1 MTPTRK
7 ILIIDDNQDIHADFR
22 KVFTPRRSSTSA
34 ADRAEAALFGSPL
47 PDTAAPETPQVQ
59 LESAYQGLEGIQM
72 ALEAARRGEPYSL
85 AFVDVRMPPGIDG
98 IQTIKRLWK
107 ELPETQCVVCTAY
120 SDYAWMGMTRELGH
134 SANLVIL
141 KKPFE
146 GIEVLQLV
154 QALTAKADLANSV
167 RAQMAVLE
175 EQLDQLRCNE
185 AELQRYNNELLGAK
199 VRLETQAAEL
209 AAKTEQLVTAREA
222 AEAANRAKSTFL
234 ANMSHELRTPL
245 NGVIGMGELLLDT
258 SLDAQQRRYIE
269 LAKQSAKILL
279 QLINDLL
286 DFSKIEAGRIDLEVI
301 DFDLHTVV
309 DRVVNVLGGT
319 ARTEDRELV
328 CFVDPKL
335 PSRLRGDPGRLQ
347 QILMNLLSNAIK
359 FTAKGHVS
367 LRASLVAETPDHVTA
382 RFAVTDTGIG
392 IPADRKPLLFNAF
405 SQLDSSTT
413 RKYGGTGLGLSI
425 SKRLSELMGGQ
436 IGVESEPGKGST
448 FWFTAVFEK
457 QPCGTELPPLRTP
470 SFAGLRALIIDAN
483 PAVTEVMARQMS
495 AWGLHC
501 RTIADTRQALQM
513 MRAAA
518 AGGTP
523 FSLVI
528 VDHSLLTPVD
538 LIQQVHAEP
547 TLKETALIVM
557 KGLQQDVP
565 EGLPAVALNKPVTA
579 SRLLDTLMCAL
590 CKPADVDLSAP
601 AVVSSDRER
610 QSTPAGQAVG
620 RVLLVE
626 DNEINQQVAAELLRK
641 AGLQCTIA
649 GTGKQAIEALREADY
664 DVVLMDC
671 QLPEMDG
678 YEATGIVRQL
688 ERDGGLARKSGV
700 PLPVIALTANPLSGD
715 RQRCLQAGMTDYL
728 TKPLNREQL
737 IATVLSYLPKAADA
751 NESGARRV
759 PPPPTEQPARV
770 LRPNLPGVR
779 SSATDPVDFETL
791 LDRCQ
796 GDWDFI
802 EEILKMFDERSEEM
816 LVQLEQHIA
825 GNDAGAVARVAH
837 QLKGAAGNIA
847 FVPVQNL
854 AANLEQLGKRA
865 ELDQA
870 MSQLQEL
877 RTELQRSKQ
886 FAREV
891 GARLH
896 TATSQ

>member
-1 MTPTRK
+1 MAPNRK

-22 KVFTPRRSSTSA
+22 KVFAHRKSSASA

-47 PDTAAPETPQVQ
+47 PEPAAFDTPQVH

-120 SDYAWMGMTRELGH
+120 SDYDWLGMTRELGH

-154 QALTAKADLANSV
+154 QALTTKADLAGSV
-167 RAQMAVLE
+167 RAQMSTLE
-175 EQLDQLRCNE
+175 DQLVQLRCNE
-185 AELQRYNNELLGAK
+185 AELQRYNNELLAAK

-209 AAKTEQLVTAREA
+209 AAKTNQLVLAREA

-258 SLDAQQRRYIE
+258 PLDAQQRRYVE

-301 DFDLHTVV
+301 DFELHTVV
-309 DRVVNVLGGT
+309 ERTVNVLGGT
-319 ARTEDRELV
+319 ARTDDRELV

-367 LRASLVAETPDHVTA
+367 LRASLLAESPDHVTA

-392 IPADRKPLLFNAF
+392 IPADRKSLLFNAF

-425 SKRLSELMGGQ
+425 SKRLCELMGGQ

-457 QPCGTELPPLRTP
+457 TPHSAEPPALRPP
-470 SFAGLRALIIDAN
+470 SFAGLRALIVDAN
-483 PAVTEVMARQMS
+483 SAVTEVLARQMS

-501 RTIADTRQALQM
+501 RTTADGAKALHM
-513 MRAAA
+513 LRTAA
-518 AGGTP
+518 AGGTAY
-523 FSLVI
+523 SLVI
-528 VDHSLLTPVD
+528 VDHSLLAPLD
-538 LIQQVHAEP
+538 LVRQVHAEP
-547 TLKETALIVM
+547 NLKETALIVM
-557 KGLQQDVP
+557 KGLQQEAP
-565 EGLPAVALNKPVTA
+565 QELPAVALIKPVTA
-579 SRLLDTLMCAL
+579 SRLLDALMSVL
-590 CKPADVDLSAP
+590 CKPAEIAISAP
-601 AVVSSDRER
+601 AKAPSDSAPQTR
-610 QSTPAGQAVG
+610 TAG

-649 GTGKQAIEALREADY
+649 GTGKQAIEALRAADY

-678 YEATGIVRQL
+678 YEATGVLRQL
-688 ERDGGLARKSGV
+688 EREGALARQSGA
-700 PLPVIALTANPLSGD
+700 PLPVIALTANALSGD

-737 IATVLSYLPKAADA
+737 IATVRSYLP
-751 NESGARRV
+751 GAGGGGEAYIRAIQPQ
-759 PPPPTEQPARV
+759 PPEQLPRV
-770 LRPNLPGVR
+770 LRSDLPGVR
-779 SSATDPVDFETL
+779 QSTSDPVDFEAL

-802 EEILKMFDERSEEM
+802 EEILTMFDERSDEM
-816 LVQLEQHIA
+816 LDQLEQSIA
-825 GNDAGAVARVAH
+825 ARDAGAVARVAH

-847 FVPVQNL
+847 FVPVQQL
-854 AANLEQLGKRA
+854 AANLEQLGKRE
-865 ELDQA
+865 ELEGA
-870 MSQLQEL
+870 MDRLQEL
-877 RTELQRSKQ
+877 RGELQRSKQ

-896 TATSQ
+896 PTTER